1 MTLPLEGIRILELS
15 IMTAGPVGNM
25 MLADLGAD
33 VIKVEEI
40 GRGDYSRNLGAV
52 FTNGECTQFMAQ
64 NRNKR
69 SLRLDLKKPEGREL
83 FLRLAAQVDVVT
95 ENFRPGTVDKLGVGF
110 EAVRTVNPRI
120 VYASLSAFGQTGPYA
135 HLPANEP
142 VVQALSGLMAMTGEP
157 ERPARIGNPYPDF
170 GGAALMAFAI
180 CAALL
185 RRERTG
191 EGGKVETSL
200 LEGALFSTIPR
211 DGETFVTGKGPQRM
225 GTAHP
230 VFVPY
235 QNFRG
240 SDGAEFFLSCFTD
253 GFWRSLCD
261 VVDRPQWID
270 DPRFRDNPS
279 RCENRGDLIP
289 EMEAIF
295 AGRPAAHWVKVLG
308 ERNVPAALVQDLNQ
322 ALREDPQVKHLEMI
336 VEQDHPR
343 AGRIE
348 TLRTP
353 VRFADTPPAIRRPP
367 PVFGQHTEGVL
378 REFGIGVEEIEKLL
392 ADGIVA
398 GAPQP

>member
-33 VIKVEEI
+33 VIKVEEMA
-40 GRGDYSRNLGAV
+40 RGDYSRNLGAV
-52 FTNGECTQFMAQ
+52 YRNGECTQFMAQ

-69 SLRLDLKKPEGREL
+69 SLRLDLKKPEAREL

-95 ENFRPGTVDKLGVGF
+95 ENFRPGTVDKLGVGY
-110 EAVRTVNPRI
+110 EAVRAVNPKI

-157 ERPARIGNPYPDF
+157 ERAVRIGNPYPDF
-170 GGAALMAFAI
+170 GGAALMAFGI

-191 EGGKVETSL
+191 EGGLVETSL

-211 DGETFVTGKGPQRM
+211 DGETFATGKGPQRM

-235 QNFRG
+235 QNFKG
-240 SDGAEFFLSCFTD
+240 SDGVEFFLSCFTD
-253 GFWRSLCD
+253 RFWRSLCEA
-261 VVDRPQWID
+261 VGRPEWVED
-270 DPRFRDNPS
+270 ARFRDNPS
-279 RCENRGDLIP
+279 RCANRDELIP
-289 EMEAIF
+289 ELEAVF
-295 AGRPAAHWVKVLG
+295 ATRPMAEWVATLG
-308 ERNVPAALVQDLNQ
+308 ERNVPAAPVQDLNQ
-322 ALREDPQVKHLEMI
+322 ALREDPQVRHLDM
-336 VEQDHPR
+336 VVTQDHPR
-343 AGRIE
+343 AGKLE

-353 VRFADTPPAIRRPP
+353 VRFADSPSAIRRPP
-367 PVFGQHTEGVL
+367 PMFGQHTEEVL
-378 REFGIGVEEIEKLL
+378 REFGLTGEEIQTLI
-392 ADGIVA
+392 ADGVVA
-398 GAPQP
+398 GMEEE

>member
-1 MTLPLEGIRILELS
+1 MTLPLEGVRILELS

-33 VIKVEEI
+33 VVKVEEI

-52 FTNGECTQFMAQ
+52 FRNGECTQFMAQ

-69 SLRLDLKKPEGREL
+69 SLRLDLKKPEGHAV
-83 FLRLAAQVDVVT
+83 FLRLAREVDVIT
-95 ENFRPGTVDKLGVGF
+95 ENFRPGTTDRLGVGY
-110 EAVRTVNPRI
+110 EAVRSVNPRI
-120 VYASLSAFGQTGPYA
+120 IYASLSAFGQTGPYA

-170 GGAALMAFAI
+170 GGAALMAFGI

-200 LEGALFSTIPR
+200 LEGALFSAIPR
-211 DGETFVTGKGPQRM
+211 DGETFVTGKGPERM

-261 VVDRPQWID
+261 VVDRPTWVD
-270 DPRFRDNPS
+270 DTRFKDNPS
-279 RCENRGDLIP
+279 RCENRDQLIP
-289 EMEAIF
+289 ELEAIF
-295 AGRPAAHWVKVLG
+295 ASHPAGHWVKALG

-322 ALREDPQVKHLEMI
+322 ALRQDPQVRHLGMI

-353 VRFADTPPAIRRPP
+353 IRFKDAPAAIRRPP
-367 PVFGQHTEGVL
+367 PVFGQDTEEVL
-378 REFGIGVEEIEKLL
+378 REFGFEDAEIQKLF

-398 GAPQP
+398 GAPQR

>member
-1 MTLPLEGIRILELS
+1 MALPLEGVRILELS

-33 VIKVEEI
+33 VVKVEEI

-52 FTNGECTQFMAQ
+52 FRNGECTQFMAQ

-69 SLRLDLKKPEGREL
+69 SLRLDLKKPEGQAV
-83 FLRLAAQVDVVT
+83 FLRLAREVDVIT
-95 ENFRPGTVDKLGVGF
+95 ENFRPGTTDRLGVGY
-110 EAVRTVNPRI
+110 EAVRSVNPRI
-120 VYASLSAFGQTGPYA
+120 IYASLSAFGQTGPYA

-170 GGAALMAFAI
+170 GGAALMAFGI

-200 LEGALFSTIPR
+200 LEGALFSAIPR
-211 DGETFVTGKGPQRM
+211 DGETFVTGKGPERM

-261 VVDRPQWID
+261 VVNRPTWVD
-270 DPRFRDNPS
+270 ETRFKDNPS
-279 RCENRGDLIP
+279 RCENRDQLIP
-289 EMEAIF
+289 ELEAIF
-295 AGRPAAHWVKVLG
+295 ASQPAGHWVKALG

-322 ALREDPQVKHLEMI
+322 ALRQDPQVKHLGMI

-353 VRFADTPPAIRRPP
+353 IRFKDAPAAIRRPP
-367 PVFGQHTEGVL
+367 PVFGQDTEEVL
-378 REFGIGVEEIEKLL
+378 REFGFEDAEIQKLF

-398 GAPQP
+398 GAPQR

>member
-1 MTLPLEGIRILELS
+1 
-15 IMTAGPVGNM
+15 
-25 MLADLGAD
+25 
-33 VIKVEEI
+33 
-40 GRGDYSRNLGAV
+40 
-52 FTNGECTQFMAQ
+52 
-64 NRNKR
+64 
-69 SLRLDLKKPEGREL
+69 
-83 FLRLAAQVDVVT
+83 
-95 ENFRPGTVDKLGVGF
+95 
-110 EAVRTVNPRI
+110 
-120 VYASLSAFGQTGPYA
+120 
-135 HLPANEP
+135 
-142 VVQALSGLMAMTGEP
+142 
-157 ERPARIGNPYPDF
+157 
-170 GGAALMAFAI
+170 
-180 CAALL
+180 
-185 RRERTG
+185 
-191 EGGKVETSL
+191 
-200 LEGALFSTIPR
+200 
-211 DGETFVTGKGPQRM
+211 M

>member
-52 FTNGECTQFMAQ
+52 FRNGECTQFMAQ

-69 SLRLDLKKPEGREL
+69 SLRLDLKKPEGRAL

-95 ENFRPGTVDKLGVGF
+95 ENFRPGTVDKLGVGY
-110 EAVRTVNPRI
+110 EAVKAVNPRI

-142 VVQALSGLMAMTGEP
+142 VVQALSGLMAMTGEA

-200 LEGALFSTIPR
+200 LEGALFSAIPR
-211 DGETFVTGKGPQRM
+211 DGETFVTGKGPERM

-235 QNFRG
+235 QNFKG
-240 SDGAEFFLSCFTD
+240 ADGAEFFLSCFTD
-253 GFWRSLCD
+253 GFWRSLCEA
-261 VVDRPQWID
+261 VDRPQWVD
-270 DPRFRDNPS
+270 DSRFRDNPS
-279 RCENRGDLIP
+279 RCENRSDLIP
-289 EMEAIF
+289 ELEHIF
-295 AGRPAAHWVKVLG
+295 ASRPASHWVKVLG
-308 ERNVPAALVQDLNQ
+308 QRNVPAALVQDLNQ
-322 ALREDPQVKHLEMI
+322 ALREDPQVRHLGMVI
-336 VEQDHPR
+336 AQDHPR

-353 VRFADTPPAIRRPP
+353 VSFVGTAPAIRRPP
-367 PVFGQHTEGVL
+367 PVFGQHTEEIL
-378 REFGIGVEEIEKLL
+378 REFGVPDAEISGLAAGGVI
-392 ADGIVA
+392 A
-398 GAPQP
+398 GKQES

>member
-15 IMTAGPVGNM
+15 IMTAGPVGTM
-25 MLADLGAD
+25 MLGDLGAD

-52 FTNGECTQFMAQ
+52 FRNGECTQFMAQ

-69 SLRLDLKKPEGREL
+69 SLRLDLKKPEGRAL
-83 FLRLAAQVDVVT
+83 LLRLAAQVDVVT

-110 EAVRTVNPRI
+110 EAVKAVNPRI

-170 GGAALMAFAI
+170 GGAALMAFGI

-191 EGGKVETSL
+191 EGGKVELSL
-200 LEGALFSTIPR
+200 LEGAMFSVIPR
-211 DGETFVTGKGPQRM
+211 DGETFVTGKGPERM

-235 QNFRG
+235 QNFKG
-240 SDGAEFFLSCFTD
+240 ADGGEFFLSCFTD

-261 VVDRPQWID
+261 AVGKPDWVEDA
-270 DPRFRDNPS
+270 RFKDNPS
-279 RCENRGDLIP
+279 RCANRDQLIP
-289 EMEAIF
+289 ALEAIF
-295 AGRPAAHWVKVLG
+295 ASRPVAHWVKVLG
-308 ERNVPAALVQDLNQ
+308 EKNVPAAPVQDLNT
-322 ALREDPQVKHLEMI
+322 ALREDPQVRHLGMV

-343 AGRIE
+343 AGKLE

-353 VRFADTPPAIRRPP
+353 VNFIGAPHRFRRPP
-367 PVFGQHTEGVL
+367 PVFGQHSEEIL
-378 REFGIGVEEIEKLL
+378 REFHLTDDEIAGLMAAGV
-392 ADGIVA
+392 VA
-398 GAPQP
+398 GEAGA